1 MVIDRKM
8 GWHSGVNY
16 TAQVNAATESTEF
29 SEKNTKGSVF
39 SVAKLFLSLDGKI
52 IFMTHLIIVG
62 GGLAGSEA
70 AWQAA
75 QRGLKVRLF
84 EMRPTLQTG
93 AHQTH
98 DLAELVC
105 SNSLGSNLPDRA
117 SGVLKDEARLMG
129 SMLLECAEQASLPAG
144 GALAV
149 DRELFAR
156 LVTERIQNHP
166 NIQIVREEVKE
177 VPNTPAILASG
188 PLTSPALSTSIA
200 SLSGEEHLFFFDAIA
215 PVIHAESIN
224 MEIAFRA
231 SRYGV
236 QSHPASADVAT
247 QAASSAHDDDGDY
260 INCPFT
266 KEEYYAFVES
276 LMSAERIELRSFE
289 EAIKSGVKAGH
300 FFEGCLPVEIIAE
313 RGIDSLAFGPMRPV
327 GIRDPRTGKRPYAVV
342 QLRQDN
348 LAGSLYN
355 IVGFQTNLK
364 FPEQKRVLRLI
375 PGLESAEFMR
385 YGQMHR
391 NTFIASPKLLRP
403 TLQHIRRDDLF
414 FAGQITG
421 VEGYMGNIATGLLAG
436 INAAHLLQQEEL
448 LTLPQTSMLG
458 ALCHYVTHAD
468 LKDFQPMK
476 ANFGI
481 LPPLESA
488 SKIGKRDRGKAYAER
503 AMRDLKL
510 AVEGVEA

>member
-1 MVIDRKM
+1 MTDLIVI
-8 GWHSGVNY
+8 
-16 TAQVNAATESTEF
+16 
-29 SEKNTKGSVF
+29 
-39 SVAKLFLSLDGKI
+39 
-52 IFMTHLIIVG
+52 G

-75 QRGLKVRLF
+75 QRGLKVRLY

-117 SGVLKDEARLMG
+117 SGLLKNETRLLG
-129 SMLLECAEQASLPAG
+129 SMLLECAEGASLPAG

-156 LVTERIQNHP
+156 LVTERIENHP
-166 NIQIVREEVKE
+166 NIEIVREEVKE
-177 VPNTPAILASG
+177 IPNSPTIIASG
-188 PLTSPALSTSIA
+188 PLTSPALSDSIA
-200 SLSGEEHLFFFDAIA
+200 KLSGEEHLFFFDAIA
-215 PVIHAESIN
+215 PVIHAETIN

-231 SRYGV
+231 SRYDIHNRPHLHLRQV
-236 QSHPASADVAT
+236 QVSTTDGAT
-247 QAASSAHDDDGDY
+247 STPSSAQDGGDY

-266 KEEYYAFVES
+266 KDEYYDFVNA
-276 LMSAERIELRSFE
+276 LLKAERIELRAFE
-289 EAIKSGVKAGH
+289 EVIKSGVKAGH

-327 GIRDPRTGKRPYAVV
+327 GLRDPLTGKRPYAVV

-355 IVGFQTNLK
+355 LVGFQTNLK
-364 FPEQKRVLRLI
+364 FPEQKRVLRMI
-375 PGLESAEFMR
+375 PGLENAEFMR

-436 INAAHLLQQEEL
+436 VNAARILHNEGPI
-448 LTLPQTSMLG
+448 TLPQTTMLG

-481 LPPLESA
+481 LPPLEFT
-488 SKIGKRDRGKAYAER
+488 SKIGKRERGKAYAER
-503 AMRDLKL
+503 ALADLLECRSLLLPSDGKL
-510 AVEGVEA
+510 SESRVLE

>member
-1 MVIDRKM
+1 
-8 GWHSGVNY
+8 
-16 TAQVNAATESTEF
+16 
-29 SEKNTKGSVF
+29 
-39 SVAKLFLSLDGKI
+39 
-52 IFMTHLIIVG
+52 MTDIIVIG

-75 QRGLKVRLF
+75 QRGLKVRLY
-84 EMRPTLQTG
+84 EMRPSLQTG
-93 AHQTH
+93 AHQTQ

-117 SGVLKDEARLMG
+117 SGLLKSEMRILG
-129 SMLLECAEQASLPAG
+129 SMLLECAESASLPAG

-149 DRELFAR
+149 DRELFAHR
-156 LVTERIQNHP
+156 VTQRIQNHP
-166 NIQIVREEVKE
+166 NIEIVREEMKE
-177 VPNTPAILASG
+177 IPNTSAIIASG
-188 PLTSPALSTSIA
+188 PLTSPALSQSIA
-200 SLSGEEHLFFFDAIA
+200 ALSSEDHLFFFDAIA

-224 MEIAFRA
+224 MAIAFRA
-231 SRYGV
+231 SRYGTGE
-236 QSHPASADVAT
+236 QDE
-247 QAASSAHDDDGDY
+247 GDY

-266 KEEYYAFVES
+266 KDEYYEFVDA
-276 LMSAERIELRSFE
+276 LMKAERIELRSFE

-327 GIRDPRTGKRPYAVV
+327 GIRDPRTNKRPYAVV

-355 IVGFQTNLK
+355 LVGFQTNLK
-364 FPEQKRVLRLI
+364 FPEQKRVLGLI
-375 PGLESAEFMR
+375 PGLENAEFLR

-403 TLQHIRRDDLF
+403 TLQHITRDDLF

-421 VEGYMGNIATGLLAG
+421 VEGYMGNIATGLFAG
-436 INAAHLLQQEEL
+436 INAARLHHHEQPI
-448 LTLPQTSMLG
+448 TLPPTSMLG

-481 LPPLESA
+481 LPPLES
-488 SKIGKRDRGKAYAER
+488 KIAKRERGKAYAER
-503 AMRDLKL
+503 ALADLQFAL
-510 AVEGVEA
+510 SRRVEGSEVEA